1 MVEFAK
7 GVCCLVVMA
16 GVGTSLLSWFHDR
29 PDSTTW
35 LLRLGSPLV
44 AIVGLFS
51 FTKLHFRKDVA
62 PDYLRQL
69 FGWRLDQGQFF
80 DRGGFCFGFR
90 ATSKDG
96 HCVLTAYFQNRH
108 ERPCRG
114 QIALR
119 PARNFFLTRNKFDAI
134 CIDVECGPGAF
145 GFATLPIPIPASLQ
159 GKRQQFEVGASVV
172 YPDGRGRK
180 LRHGEGIVL
189 RTNSKF
195 GNTFG
200 SILTLGAALGGHV
213 EISSPAKVSLELPF
227 SVAEKL
233 PDGLEPAVRTLWT
246 LGDPPLELER

>member
-16 GVGTSLLSWFHDR
+16 GVGAGLLSWFHDR
-29 PDSTTW
+29 PDSTIW
-35 LLRLGSPLV
+35 LLRLGSPLL
-44 AIVGLFS
+44 AIVGLLIVI
-51 FTKLHFRKDVA
+51 KLQFRKDTA

-69 FGWRLDQGQFF
+69 LGWRLDQGQFF

-90 ATSKDG
+90 TTSKDG
-96 HCVLTAYFQNRH
+96 HCELNAYFQNRH

-119 PARNFFLTRNKFDAI
+119 PARNFFLNRNKFDAI
-134 CIDVECGPGAF
+134 CIDVECGAGAF
-145 GFATLPIPIPASLQ
+145 GFATLPIPIPAAFQ
-159 GKRQQFEVGASVV
+159 GKRQQFEVGASVK
-172 YPDGRGRK
+172 YPHGRGRK
-180 LRHGEGIVL
+180 LRHSEGMVL

-195 GNTFG
+195 ANTFG
-200 SILTLGAALGGHV
+200 SVLTVAGALGGSV
-213 EISSPAKVSLELPF
+213 VISSPAKVTLDLPF

>member
-16 GVGTSLLSWFHDR
+16 GVGAGLLSWLLDR

-35 LLRLGSPLV
+35 MLRLGSPLV
-44 AIVGLFS
+44 AIVGLLIFM
-51 FTKLHFRKDVA
+51 KLHFRKDGA
-62 PDYLRQL
+62 PDYLRPL
-69 FGWRLDQGQFF
+69 FGRRLDLGQFF

-90 ATSKDG
+90 TTSIDG
-96 HCVLTAYFQNRH
+96 HCVLNAYFQNRH

-134 CIDVECGPGAF
+134 CIDIECGPGAF
-145 GFATLPIPIPASLQ
+145 GFATLPIPVPENFQ
-159 GKRQQFEVGASVV
+159 GKRQQFEVGASVI
-172 YPDGRGRK
+172 YPQGRGRK
-180 LRHGEGIVL
+180 LRHSEGIVL

-195 GNTFG
+195 ANTFG
-200 SILTLGAALGGHV
+200 SILTVAGALGGSV
-213 EISSPAKVSLELPF
+213 VISSPVRVTLDLPF